1 MKFLK
6 PVLFYFLGFLL
17 FSLNNTL
24 NAQIEFNGPAI
35 LASET
40 SIDFKQLDLGTKAEQ
55 KIELKNIGKNALS
68 IKSVKADCDCIL
80 AQWPKT
86 PIAPGK
92 SSVLVLRFDA
102 KKPGKIKQTVVVTSD
117 AINEPILSIK
127 IKGNIGSK
135 L

>member
-6 PVLFYFLGFLL
+6 PSFLTLTGLL
-17 FSLNNTL
+17 FFAFNAKL
-24 NAQIEFNGPAI
+24 NAQIEFSGPAI
-35 LASET
+35 LASENT
-40 SIDFKQLDLGTKAEQ
+40 IDFKQVELGNKAEQ
-55 KIELKNIGKNALS
+55 KIELKNIGKTPLA

-92 SSVLVLRFDA
+92 SSTLTLRFDA

-127 IKGNIGSK
+127 IKGNIGAK
-135 L
+135 P